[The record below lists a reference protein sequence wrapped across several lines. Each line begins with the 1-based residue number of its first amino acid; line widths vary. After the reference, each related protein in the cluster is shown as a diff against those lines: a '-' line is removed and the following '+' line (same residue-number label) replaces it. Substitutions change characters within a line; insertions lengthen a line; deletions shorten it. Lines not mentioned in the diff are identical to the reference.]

1 MKKSLL
7 PETSE
12 YPAVQEFLDSIK
24 KLREEIDLDQEQ
36 TIKCDRIHL
45 ANSIKSTLIYIN
57 RVIGQEDFEELSDI
71 IACWI
76 IEAGKLGYLKNPVT
90 TKKQ

>member
-1 MKKSLL
+1 MKSLL

-12 YPAVQEFLDSIK
+12 HPAVQDFLDSIK

-45 ANSIKSTLIYIN
+45 ATSIKSTLIYVN
-57 RVIGQEDFEELSDI
+57 RVIGKEDFEEVADI
-71 IACWI
+71 IACYVI
-76 IEAGKLGYLKNPVT
+76 QSGKLGYLKGPTT
-90 TKKQ
+90 TKK